1 MNIDDEKSEINDQI
15 LLSFGKKIINLFDFP
30 IIVFEKFNTEL
41 KYVYNNN
48 IFLTNVKY
56 TSETSFNEMF
66 PEYDIDDIL
75 KYSNYIDPIIFIH
88 QNNELNFY
96 FIDQKYVILCILSN
110 TEIDKNKKKY
120 YIKSILNN
128 INNVIR
134 IPLNGIIESIKWLI
148 DSKLTNEQQTHIENV
163 REFSLS
169 FVNVISDL
177 IDFLKIESKTLK
189 LYINPIDIEDVI
201 LSSLKIYEPII
212 NKKNIVFHKIIYPN
226 VKKNILGDGPRIQQ
240 ILINI
245 FDIVLQNTNNGFIKL
260 EVLDYL
266 DGIII
271 KISNSSNGFT
281 KPQFDDLI
289 NFFTNFDYS
298 FTSFENTTR
307 LPIAKYLIE
316 MMNGTIDINSYN
328 NGIYFKI
335 TLPLK
340 KSINHHQTMVVFLS
354 NIQERLNTIRILI
367 SMNIIP
373 LVISTV
379 NELTEY
385 SDYDVVITNNTN
397 LIDLTNKPI
406 IFIGNIFLKKHNNI
420 LKQVKTFNE
429 IEILNI
435 LNMFK
440 KY

>member
-1 MNIDDEKSEINDQI
+1 MNIDDEKSEINDEI
-15 LLSFGKKIINLFDFP
+15 ILSFGKKIINLFDFP
-30 IIVFEKFNTEL
+30 IVVFEKFDKEL
-41 KYVYNNN
+41 KYIYSND
-48 IFLTNVKY
+48 IFLTNTEYKQ
-56 TSETSFNEMF
+56 ENSFKEMF
-66 PEYDIDDIL
+66 PDYDIIDIF
-75 KYSNYIDPIIFIH
+75 KYSNYIDPIIFTH
-88 QNNELNFY
+88 QNHELNFY
-96 FIDQKYVILCILSN
+96 FIDQKYVILCMLSN
-110 TEIDKNKKKY
+110 IENDKNKKKY
-120 YIKSILNN
+120 YIKAILNN

-134 IPLNGIIESIKWLI
+134 IPLNGIIDSIKWLI

-189 LYINPIDIEDVI
+189 LYINPIDIEDII
-201 LSSLKIYEPII
+201 LSSLKMLEPTI

-245 FDIVLQNTNNGFIKL
+245 FDIVLQNTNSGFIKL
-260 EVLDYL
+260 EVLDYS

-281 KPQFDDLI
+281 KPQLDDLI
-289 NFFTNFDYS
+289 NFFTNFDHS
-298 FTSFENTTR
+298 FKSFENTTR

-316 MMNGTIDINSYN
+316 MMDGTIDINSHN

-340 KSINHHQTMVVFLS
+340 KYINNHQTMMVFLS

-373 LVISTV
+373 LVISTIDEL
-379 NELTEY
+379 NEYT
-385 SDYDVVITNNTN
+385 DYDMIITNNTN
-397 LIDLTNKPI
+397 VLDLTNKPI
-406 IFIGNIFLKKHNNI
+406 IFIGNIFLKKHSTI
-420 LKQVKTFNE
+420 IKQLKTFNE
-429 IEILNI
+429 VEILNI